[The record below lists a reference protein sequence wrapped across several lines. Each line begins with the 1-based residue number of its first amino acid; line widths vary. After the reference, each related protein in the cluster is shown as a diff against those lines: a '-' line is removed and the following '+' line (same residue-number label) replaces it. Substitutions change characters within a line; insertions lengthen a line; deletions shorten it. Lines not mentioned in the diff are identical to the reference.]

1 MSAVLLDW
9 DAASICCESDRQVV
23 ATTFKPDAIKD
34 RERKRHQ
41 QRERDDK
48 VFL

>member
-9 DAASICCESDRQVV
+9 DAASICGDSDRLVV
-23 ATTFKPDAIKD
+23 ATTFKPCTIKD
-34 RERKRHQ
+34 RERERHQ

-48 VFL
+48 LFQ